1 MGWGGRGGGCV
12 QVVASFVAV
21 RAARGCAHGWNA
33 DVPGFCVLVTVWWVG
48 CGGGVLSVHCWV
60 LREHMWGCVVL
71 WRRRLVHQTSPCA
84 VLFPGGCVGGGGVGG
99 WLVVGVGGCRV
110 LFENCTV
117 DASIL
122 FCVVVKLLRAHGGCL
137 GTRSR

>member
-1 MGWGGRGGGCV
+1 VCRWWPRSWLFVLRGVVLMGGTLTSLVSVSWSLCGAHRVVGHCVVVGVWGWGFIGALLGSEGT
-12 QVVASFVAV
+12 
-21 RAARGCAHGWNA
+21 H
-33 DVPGFCVLVTVWWVG
+33 VG
-48 CGGGVLSVHCWV
+48 VCCLGGGVVWFIRPARVQCCS
-60 LREHMWGCVVL
+60 
-71 WRRRLVHQTSPCA
+71 LV
-84 VLFPGGCVGGGGVGG
+84 GVGGGGVGG